1 MNPRVT
7 QEKLII
13 LVRGLIIVFLIVML
27 TWMSKDLKLSLAVQ
41 KNLEILVIAAIFY
54 ALIPILFVGK
64 LSEEPFHY
72 FCWFVDLIFVTLIFF
87 WLGSKRPEFAF
98 LYYLLIFSGAIGR
111 ARITGIGSTIMVAIV
126 YGVVSFINKPAS
138 LTVSYPFL
146 NMGAL
151 LIMGFLFS
159 YSYPIVQE
167 IASGNLITDDQK
179 DVMLDD
185 ALKKSREQ
193 ALQRE
198 KREIDLADKTR
209 KLTTLMQLARFMN
222 TTRRL
227 EELLELI
234 VNKAREEMNSA
245 MGFLLMLREEKE
257 LAVVH
262 SQGIS
267 EITKKIFNCKVGEG
281 VFGLVA
287 KTGKPTRIS
296 EKDNNP
302 LFASFAGALEKI
314 RSILCVPLIDPQDK
328 QPMGV
333 LGVANILVGDSYDQ
347 DHENYL
353 NILAIDAAISIK
365 NISLIAELEKAYYEA
380 ITALAQAMEAKDPYT
395 SGHIGRVR
403 TYAVKLAESFR
414 MPAEDQEIIAKAA
427 ILHDVGKIGTPDRIL
442 LKPGQLSTEERAYMN
457 EHVKTS
463 ANILRNMS
471 SLPPETIEMVLCHHE
486 RYDGTGY
493 PRGLKGD
500 QIPLGAQ
507 IIAVADTFD
516 AMTSDRP
523 YRKAFA
529 AEEAL
534 AKMKD
539 SSCTQF
545 DPKVLNAFLALFGK
559 EVVEKLE
566 LRLNKDLGK

>member
-13 LVRGLIIVFLIVML
+13 LVRGLVIVFLTGML
-27 TWMSKDLKLSLAVQ
+27 AWMSNDLKLSLEVQ
-41 KNLEILVIAAIFY
+41 KNLEILVIAAIVY
-54 ALIPILFVGK
+54 AAIPILFVGR
-64 LSEEPFHY
+64 LPEEPLHY
-72 FCWFVDLIFVTLIFF
+72 FCWFLDLIFATLIFY
-87 WLGSKRPEFAF
+87 WLGPKRPEFAF
-98 LYYLLIFSGAIGR
+98 LYYLLIFSGSMGR
-111 ARITGIGSTIMVAIV
+111 ARIAGIGSTVLVTIA
-126 YGVVSFINKPAS
+126 YGVVSFMNKPAS
-138 LTVSYPFL
+138 LPVSYPFL

-151 LIMGFLFS
+151 LIMGVLFS
-159 YSYPIVQE
+159 CSYPIVQE
-167 IASGNLITDDQK
+167 IASGDVLTDDQK
-179 DVMLDD
+179 DAMLDD

-234 VNKAREEMNSA
+234 VSKAREEMNSA
-245 MGFLLMLREEKE
+245 MGFLLMLHEENE
-257 LAVVH
+257 LAVAH

-281 VFGLVA
+281 VFGLVV
-287 KTGKPTRIS
+287 KTGKPIRIS
-296 EKDNNP
+296 ERDNNP
-302 LFASFAGALEKI
+302 LFASFTGTLEKI

-333 LGVANILVGDSYDQ
+333 LGVANILVGDSFDQ

-403 TYAVKLAESFR
+403 TYAVKIAESLR
-414 MPAEDQEIIAKAA
+414 MSPEDQEIIAKAA

-442 LKPGQLSTEERAYMN
+442 LKPGQLSTEELTLMN

-463 ANILRNMS
+463 ANILRNMR
-471 SLPPETIEMVLCHHE
+471 SLPPETVEMVLCHHE

-493 PRGLKGD
+493 PRGLKKD
-500 QIPLGAQ
+500 EIPLGAQ

-523 YRKAFA
+523 YRKAFT

-534 AKMKD
+534 ARMKEAAY
-539 SSCTQF
+539 TQF
-545 DPKVLNAFLALFGK
+545 DPKVLSAFLALFGK
-559 EVVEKLE
+559 EVVEKIQLK
-566 LRLNKDLGK
+566 LDKDLGK